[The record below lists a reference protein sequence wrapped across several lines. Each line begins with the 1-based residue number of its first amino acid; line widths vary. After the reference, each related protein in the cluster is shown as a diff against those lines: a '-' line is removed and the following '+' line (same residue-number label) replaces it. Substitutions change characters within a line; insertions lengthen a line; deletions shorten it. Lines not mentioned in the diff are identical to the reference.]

1 MFNRRRAF
9 TLIEILVVIVII
21 AIMITIVTGMLTG
34 RTKSG
39 EKGKS
44 PVQRAQGTVCLS
56 NLNQMRQSISILK
69 MGDENEANPQSL
81 ADLKFPA
88 EVLTCPDGKQGYLY
102 DPTTGQV
109 RCPTP
114 GHERY

>member
-1 MFNRRRAF
+1 MSSGRRAF

-44 PVQRAQGTVCLS
+44 PIQGAQGAVCTS
-56 NLNQMRQSISILK
+56 NLFNIRQSISIHK

-81 ADLKFPA
+81 TELKLSA
-88 EVLTCPDGKQGYLY
+88 EVLYCADGKVAYQY
-102 DPTTGQV
+102 DAATGQV